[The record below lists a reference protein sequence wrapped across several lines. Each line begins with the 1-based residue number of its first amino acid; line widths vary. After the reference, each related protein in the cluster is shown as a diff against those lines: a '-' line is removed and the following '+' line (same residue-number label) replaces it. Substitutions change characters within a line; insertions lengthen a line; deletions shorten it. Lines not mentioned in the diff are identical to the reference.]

1 MNNSSI
7 EGPGDW
13 QSYPFRVD
21 NIGLTNSQLRT
32 KYLQESLAYQNFLSY
47 RAQQQ
52 QMLMET
58 QLNNLQQQQN
68 SLSSGGPNFNINSI
82 VQVVFSSNFTQASR
96 LSNASYPN
104 FTASVD
110 ANNTVT
116 SSIGG
121 IDEYITPL
129 PVYDGFTASIH
140 LKFQDQ
146 VQVTGSVSI
155 TDITNNYEGN
165 LSLPSRGAQPV
176 FNFAERYGNNHWLR
190 FDYHQ
195 LSRPSGSNPNDQN
208 IRASQIILGGD
219 PSVITQFV
227 PFGVQFES
235 TSLTAAGN
243 ADGTYAASL
252 NWFQGINSNY
262 APLAGKTPSNLSAS
276 IKLVNNK
283 VVSVIP
289 NQSGIG
295 VNSYTEYTEGNF
307 FQISQSLGGD
317 QISGSFEGTYI
328 FELSGSNT
336 SATYLDPSAQPSS
349 INNPKNT
356 WLPYTSGSQT
366 VYSGIYGDAI
376 YIENSNG
383 NNGIGIINTVSGSIS
398 NNNPAQSG
406 INLAINDQTISG
418 SVFHSFKAFGVNNA
432 NA

>member
-1 MNNSSI
+1 MNNSLI

-13 QSYPFRVD
+13 QSYPFRAD
-21 NIGLTNSQLRT
+21 NIGLTSSQLRT
-32 KYLQESLAYQNFLSY
+32 KYLQESLQYQNFLSY

-52 QMLMET
+52 QILMEN

-68 SLSSGGPNFNINSI
+68 SLSSGGPNFNVNSI

-96 LSNASYPN
+96 LSNAIYPN

-116 SSIGG
+116 SSFNGL
-121 IDEYITPL
+121 DEYITPL

-165 LSLPSRGAQPV
+165 FSLPSRGAQPV

-195 LSRPSGSNPNDQN
+195 ISRPSGSNPNDQN

-252 NWFQGINSNY
+252 NWFQGNSNY
-262 APLAGKTPSNLSAS
+262 APLSGKTPSNLSAS

-289 NQSGIG
+289 NNSGIE
-295 VNSYTEYTEGNF
+295 VSSYTEYTEGNF
-307 FQISQSLGGD
+307 FFISQSLGGD
-317 QISGSFEGTYI
+317 PSGSFYGTCK

-336 SATYLDPSAQPSS
+336 SANYLDPSLQPSS
-349 INNPKNT
+349 VNNPKNT

-366 VYSGIYGDAI
+366 VYSGIYGDTI

-383 NNGIGIINTVSGSIS
+383 NNGIGTINTASGSIS
-398 NNNPAQSG
+398 NNNPAQNG
-406 INLAINDQTISG
+406 ISLAINDQTISG
-418 SVFHSFKAFGVNNA
+418 SVFHSFKAFGVNNTSSI
-432 NA
+432 

>member
-227 PFGVQFES
+227 PFGVQFE
-235 TSLTAAGN
+235 LTGIAGGN

-289 NQSGIG
+289 NEDGIG